1 MAPRPELWSL
11 LHGDVSEF
19 TAETWGRTL
28 LVEGPVKGE
37 NGMGVGRGT
46 RVSRAEQRGH
56 QPSSGVW
63 GRRGGRKVGRA
74 ACWKTVTARLALG
87 PLQVPEGEWG

>member
-46 RVSRAEQRGH
+46 RVSVQ
-56 QPSSGVW
+56 SSEATSPAQVSGAGEEA
-63 GRRGGRKVGRA
+63 GRLDGLHAGR
-74 ACWKTVTARLALG
+74 L
-87 PLQVPEGEWG
+87 